1 MPTRSSEGDFCK
13 EKALF
18 LHDALKGGD
27 AMDEGR
33 FDDEGYYR
41 AVVNG
46 KEIVFESWQ
55 AYRDYISDTD
65 D

>member
-1 MPTRSSEGDFCK
+1 
-13 EKALF
+13 
-18 LHDALKGGD
+18 
-27 AMDEGR
+27 MDEGR
-33 FDDEGYYR
+33 FDDEGYYH

-55 AYRDYISDTD
+55 AYKDYVSDTD